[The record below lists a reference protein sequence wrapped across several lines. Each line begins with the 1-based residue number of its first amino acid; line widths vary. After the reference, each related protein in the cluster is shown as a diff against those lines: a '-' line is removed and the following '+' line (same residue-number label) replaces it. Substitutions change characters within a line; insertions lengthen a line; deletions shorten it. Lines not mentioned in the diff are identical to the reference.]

1 MFIIVRYDV
10 TVKQQ
15 RAIAELL
22 GQRTIDREQVRSFLQ
37 RSGEQTLEALAMPL
51 VASSSH
57 PVLHAKA

>member
-22 GQRTIDREQVRSFLQ
+22 GQRTIDRDQVRSFLQ

-51 VASSSH
+51 VSQSSL
-57 PVLHAKA
+57 PTRIGA